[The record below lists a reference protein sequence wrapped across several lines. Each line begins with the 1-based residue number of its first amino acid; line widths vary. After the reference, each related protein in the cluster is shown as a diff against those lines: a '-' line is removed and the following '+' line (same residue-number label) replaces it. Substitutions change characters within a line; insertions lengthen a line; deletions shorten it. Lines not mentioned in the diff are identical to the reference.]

1 MKLLSIIVTVVALGA
16 LGVGGTLAV
25 FSDVET
31 STGNTF
37 TAGTLNLVNTVS
49 GTGPSGKFVVTAGGD
64 GINGNVVFGG
74 DAVKLKPGESGSI
87 TWSLQNTGTVPGT
100 LTILA
105 SLTSSENGKNEPE
118 LAAAGD
124 VADPA
129 GELDLYMGVKLTRD
143 GTFLVGTAGNYGTWS
158 ALVTAL
164 NAESRAMAGGAATP
178 VYVLSWDLAL
188 NLKSA
193 GADNL
198 FGTVDVP
205 PEVDVDD
212 NVIQSDSLL
221 LDITFTLTQS

>member
-1 MKLLSIIVTVVALGA
+1 MKLLSIIVTVVALAA

-37 TAGTLNLVNTVS
+37 TAGTLNLVNTVA
-49 GTGPSGKFVVTAGGD
+49 GTGPAGKFVVTAGGD

-74 DAVKLKPGESGSI
+74 DVVKLVPGDSGSI
-87 TWSLQNTGTVPGT
+87 TWSLQNTGTIPGT

-105 SLTSSENGKNEPE
+105 ALTSSENGLIEPE
-118 LAAAGD
+118 TFAGD
-124 VADPA
+124 TGGT

-143 GTFLVGTAGNYGTWS
+143 GAFLVGTAGNYGIWS

-164 NAESRAMAGGAATP
+164 NAESRAMAGGAVTP
-178 VYVLSWDLAL
+178 VYVLSWSLASDL
-188 NLKSA
+188 KGA
-193 GADNL
+193 GPDFL
-198 FGTVDVP
+198 FGNVDDVL
-205 PEVDVDD
+205 VDD
-212 NVIQSDSLL
+212 NIIQSDSLA